1 MICISSLEEE
11 RTLSYTPRMHETL
24 QLLNNRRSVRSFEDR
39 IIEPEAVIQLKE
51 ATLRAPTAGNMALYS
66 IVEVHDSSKKEKLAK
81 ICDEQ
86 SMIEKAPLVWVFLA
100 DMQKWVNY
108 FYESGAVDRAAKAN
122 LASFRKPGLGD
133 LHLCLQDAVIAAQNA
148 VVAAEALG
156 IGSCYIGD
164 VIEHFEQ
171 LRELLE
177 LKQYTIPACMLIF
190 GYPKAKGPVR
200 LTPRCPQDTIF
211 MQDRYMEPHL
221 EQMERAYRVHE
232 EDRRRS
238 QSLPYENT
246 GTLADYY
253 YLRKHT
259 SSFMEEMNR
268 STTVMFDWWCK
279 G

>member
-1 MICISSLEEE
+1 
-11 RTLSYTPRMHETL
+11 MHETL
-24 QLLNNRRSVRSFEDR
+24 HLLHTRRSVRAFEDR
-39 IIEPEAVIQLKE
+39 AIEPQALSQLKE

-66 IVEVHDSSKKEKLAK
+66 IVEVKDPSKKEKLAH

-108 FYESGAVDRAAKAN
+108 FYESGAVERADKAN

-133 LHLCLQDAVIAAQNA
+133 LHLCMQDAIVAAQNA
-148 VVAAEALG
+148 VVAAQALG
-156 IGSCYIGD
+156 IGTCYIGD

-171 LRELLE
+171 LRSLLD

-190 GYPKAKGPVR
+190 GYPKGKDPVK
-200 LTPRCPQDTIF
+200 LTPRCPLDSIF
-211 MQDRYMEPHL
+211 MQDRYEEPHI
-221 EQMERAYRVHE
+221 EQLQKAYAVHE
-232 EDRRRS
+232 EDRRRT
-238 QSLPYENT
+238 QSLPYQNT

-259 SSFMEEMNR
+259 SAFMEEMNR
-268 STTVMFDWWCK
+268 STNVMFDWWCN